1 MNTVVKTFLSLVYV
15 LLFGFFFSFQ
25 TPSAYALD
33 QAQAII
39 RNTED
44 NTVMGQVDFLETYGG
59 VFMDVTMINSPPGL
73 HGIHIHENGSCE
85 DGAKAAGGHFN
96 PDGVKHGILIK
107 DGLAAA
113 HAGDLGN
120 IRISDKGTGL
130 LREDLP
136 LSLTEGKYAIVGRSI
151 ILHAQ
156 ADDLSQPT
164 GNAGD
169 RLGCGV
175 IVQQ

>member
-1 MNTVVKTFLSLVYV
+1 MNTIVKTFQILGYV
-15 LLFGFFFSFQ
+15 LTFCLFMLLNTHQAS
-25 TPSAYALD
+25 ALD

-44 NTVMGQVDFLETYGG
+44 NSVMGQVDFLETYGG
-59 VFMDVTMINSPPGL
+59 VFMDVTMINSPSGL
-73 HGIHIHENGSCE
+73 HAIHIHENGSC
-85 DGAKAAGGHFN
+85 DDAGKAAGGHFN
-96 PDGVKHGILIK
+96 PDHVQHGILVK

-120 IRISDKGTGL
+120 VAINAKGSGL

-136 LSLTEGKYAIVGRSI
+136 LSLTEGKYAIANRSI
-151 ILHAQ
+151 IVHAQ
-156 ADDLSQPT
+156 SDDLSQPT

-169 RLGCGV
+169 RIGCGV
-175 IVQQ
+175 IVP

>member
-1 MNTVVKTFLSLVYV
+1 MNTFVKTLPSVCFLLLLSLF
-15 LLFGFFFSFQ
+15 LLIN
-25 TPSAYALD
+25 TNSASALE
-33 QAQAII
+33 QGQAII

-44 NTVMGQVDFLETYGG
+44 NTVIGQVDFLETYGG
-59 VFMDVTMINSPPGL
+59 VFMDVTMINSPTGL
-73 HGIHIHENGSCE
+73 HGIHIHENGSC
-85 DGAKAAGGHFN
+85 DDHGKSAGGHFN
-96 PDGVKHGILIK
+96 PDGVPHGNLLK

-120 IRISDKGTGL
+120 IMINDKGAGL

-136 LSLTEGKYAIVGRSI
+136 LTLTEGKYAIAGRSI
-151 ILHAQ
+151 IVHTNP
-156 ADDLSQPT
+156 DDLSQPT

-175 IVQQ
+175 ITQ